1 MFLAD
6 YNLTKGI
13 PGAPV
18 AHVKL
23 SVDPVQKIVTGTATI
38 TQATPQQYDPM
49 EVTGTYFEQQHVGLV
64 ITVNSTQPVI
74 PGTPEFSS
82 LIVIKNWG
90 EAGQG
95 WFWYFMGKTA
105 YESGLVPATP
115 VEAAVATPVGA
126 TVAAKV

>member
-6 YNLTKGI
+6 YDLTKGI

-23 SVDPVQKIVTGTATI
+23 SVDPVRKIVTGTATI
-38 TQATPQQYDPM
+38 TQALPQEYDPM
-49 EVTGTYFEQQHVGLV
+49 EVSGTFFEQQHVGLV
-64 ITVNSTQPVI
+64 ISVKSTEPIV
-74 PGTPEFSS
+74 PGKPEFSS

-95 WFWYFMGKTA
+95 WFWYFIGKTA

-115 VEAAVATPVGA
+115 VE
-126 TVAAKV
+126 VAAGVKV